1 MAGTHRRLMASFSRM
16 RAEDD
21 WQRWCA
27 RFDQTEKGVLRLFH
41 DRAIWR
47 TILTMLDDNPEVHRG
62 SFGEHW
68 LGWCYTTTQLIAV
81 RRECDHDDSSAGILR
96 SLKAL
101 ASTPR
106 MATRSWYIQQINQ
119 RERGDLDP
127 EQSDAGFNMFAAASA
142 PFISAALVQ
151 QDIDSLS
158 AVVTKVNTFTTKNLA
173 HRDDIT
179 SRAPAPAVTWG
190 ELDSAI
196 DAVGNMHKKYYRLR
210 HPGESLGAL
219 TPLISPGWIQMF
231 GTAWMRPE
239 FTMPDDLS
247 FEPHTC
253 PD

>member
-1 MAGTHRRLMASFSRM
+1 MASFSRV

-41 DRAIWR
+41 DRGIWR
-47 TILTMLDDNPEVHRG
+47 TILAMLDDNPEVHRG

-81 RRECDHDDSSAGILR
+81 RRECDDDDNSAGILR

-119 RERGDLDP
+119 REHGDLDP
-127 EQSDAGFNMFAAASA
+127 GQSDAGFNMFAAASA

-158 AVVTKVNTFTTKNLA
+158 AVITKVNTFTTKNLA

-179 SRAPAPAVTWG
+179 SRVPAPAVTWG

-196 DAVGNMHKKYYRLR
+196 DAVGNIQKKYYRLR

-231 GTAWMRPE
+231 GAAWMRPE

>member
-1 MAGTHRRLMASFSRM
+1 MASFRRV

-47 TILTMLDDNPEVHRG
+47 TILAMLDNSEVNRG

-81 RRECDHDDSSAGILR
+81 RRECDADSSSAGILR

-119 RERGDLDP
+119 REHGDLDP
-127 EQSDAGFNMFAAASA
+127 QQSDAGFNMFAAASA
-142 PFISAALVQ
+142 PFISTALVQ
-151 QDIDSLS
+151 RDIDALS
-158 AVVTKVNTFTTKNLA
+158 AVITKVNTFTTKNLA

-231 GTAWMRPE
+231 GTAWMRPG

>member
-1 MAGTHRRLMASFSRM
+1 MS
-16 RAEDD
+16 AEDD

-27 RFDQTEKGVLRLFH
+27 RFDQTEKGVLRIFH

-47 TILTMLDDNPEVHRG
+47 TILAMLDDNPQVHRG

-68 LGWCYTTTQLIAV
+68 LAWCYTTTQLIAI
-81 RRECDHDDSSAGILR
+81 RRECDDDRGSAGIMR
-96 SLKAL
+96 SLRAL
-101 ASTPR
+101 AGSPR

-119 RERGDLDP
+119 REHGDLDP
-127 EQSDAGFNMFAAASA
+127 RNFDAGFNVFAAAGA
-142 PFISAALVQ
+142 PFIDSAIVR
-151 QDIDSLS
+151 QDIDALS
-158 AVVTKVNTFTTKNLA
+158 AVITKVNTFTTKNLA

-179 SRAPAPAVTWG
+179 SRAPAQSVTWR

-196 DAVGNMHKKYYRLR
+196 DTVGNMHKKYYRLR

-219 TPLISPGWIQMF
+219 TPLIPPGWTQMF

-247 FEPHTC
+247 FEPHMRW
-253 PD
+253 D